1 MLKTVRH
8 HAKSQ
13 GLNPGLSLGGRSAV
27 REYAGQLRYLGDP
40 APVSFAFELDSE
52 SHGSQPG
59 FILRPTAAQSGEH
72 RVHLRR
78 RRSPKGEREAPPPSV
93 NRAAPKGAVRCNAL
107 FYGPEV
113 IYRAC
118 HRRVS
123 ILARIFSQTGAGNT
137 L

>member
-72 RVHLRR
+72 RL
-78 RRSPKGEREAPPPSV
+78 SSID
-93 NRAAPKGAVRCNAL
+93 RCNSPPKHLGWFHPIECLSRAVVQL
-107 FYGPEV
+107 SGDRVEMGSAVKAQVGVAREV
-113 IYRAC
+113 
-118 HRRVS
+118 
-123 ILARIFSQTGAGNT
+123 LA
-137 L
+137 

>member
-27 REYAGQLRYLGDP
+27 RKYAGELRYLGDP
-40 APVSFAFELDSE
+40 ATVSFAFELDSE

-78 RRSPKGEREAPPPSV
+78 RCER
-93 NRAAPKGAVRCNAL
+93 
-107 FYGPEV
+107 
-113 IYRAC
+113 
-118 HRRVS
+118 
-123 ILARIFSQTGAGNT
+123 
-137 L
+137 